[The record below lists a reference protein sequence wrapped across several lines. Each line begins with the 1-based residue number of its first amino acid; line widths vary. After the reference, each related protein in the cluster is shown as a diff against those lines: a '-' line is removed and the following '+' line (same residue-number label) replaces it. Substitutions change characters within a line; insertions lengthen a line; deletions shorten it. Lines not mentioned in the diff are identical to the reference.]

1 MEILGIG
8 PMEALFIALIALI
21 AVGPRDIGK
30 TARSMGRLLNRLYRS
45 EAWHNLTQAS
55 RNLRSLPN
63 RLAREAALEELDQV
77 RQDLK
82 EGIPSSLVPGPAAID
97 LNPTGKDSGLEHA
110 ASTLQPEGESP
121 ELRRTDGSAPKRK
134 PTKRAGNT
142 RRKKTSS
149 ASKPRKAG
157 TRRGRK
163 S

>member
-8 PMEALFIALIALI
+8 PFEALLIVLIALI

-30 TARSMGRLLNRLYRS
+30 AARSLGRFLNRLYRS

-77 RQDLK
+77 RQDIR
-82 EGIPSSLVPGPAAID
+82 EGIPSPAVPAPAAISP
-97 LNPTGKDSGLEHA
+97 NPTKGDSGPKRSAPAPLSKAKLPRLHR
-110 ASTLQPEGESP
+110 S
-121 ELRRTDGSAPKRK
+121 DGSRPKAK
-134 PTKRAGNT
+134 TVKRAGGKKAPSA
-142 RRKKTSS
+142 RKQ
-149 ASKPRKAG
+149 PEAG

-163 S
+163 A